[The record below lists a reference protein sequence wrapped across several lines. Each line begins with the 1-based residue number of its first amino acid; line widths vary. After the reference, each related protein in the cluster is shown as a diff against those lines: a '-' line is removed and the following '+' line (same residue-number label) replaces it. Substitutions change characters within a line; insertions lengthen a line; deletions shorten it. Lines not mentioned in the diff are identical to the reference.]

1 MISLAEGFGFN
12 TNLLETNILNLAVV
26 LPLVFSLG
34 KDTLTKILDLRREKI
49 LESLRNADDRFK
61 QAQLK
66 LDAAKSE
73 LAGASE
79 TVKEIWRERDK
90 TIAAIRLDE
99 TRRYEELYHYYDNL
113 EKETLRIEEE
123 KYVNSVRDE
132 IISKGFAMFREDAAK
147 VLDPYRYANAPMLLA
162 ASEIFEALHARPGF
176 TELEESKMAT
186 VLSEKEILMLQ
197 LECLAVPLDQESLPR
212 DQESLFKCSPEIT
225 AILARARELG
235 EISFLDTKIGIG
247 ESLMGDVY
255 EDFYRRYEL
264 QYEWHHKRISEGIF
278 LLNRDVPVLFDNM
291 NRI

>member
-79 TVKEIWRERDK
+79 TVKEIQRERDK
-90 TIAAIRLDE
+90 TIAALRLEE
-99 TRRYEELYHYYDNL
+99 TRRYEELYQYYDNL
-113 EKETLRIEEE
+113 EKESIRIAEE
-123 KYVNSVRDE
+123 KILTSVRDE
-132 IISKGFAMFREDAAK
+132 MINEAFAK
-147 VLDPYRYANAPMLLA
+147 VMTYLTEFSRMDPSRLNELLFEVVNVSPEDMTNNAELLA
-162 ASEIFEALHARPGF
+162 RVSAFDDTYYWHRKVIHNSLY
-176 TELEESKMAT
+176 
-186 VLSEKEILMLQ
+186 IL
-197 LECLAVPLDQESLPR
+197 D
-212 DQESLFKCSPEIT
+212 
-225 AILARARELG
+225 
-235 EISFLDTKIGIG
+235 
-247 ESLMGDVY
+247 
-255 EDFYRRYEL
+255 
-264 QYEWHHKRISEGIF
+264 
-278 LLNRDVPVLFDNM
+278 RDVPNLPVV